1 MVKAVTSNG
10 ALFSRSSSTDDGGV
24 MILDLATGTADVAIL
39 LANEAKQAAAAAAAG
54 NSASSPTHTTVLGV
68 DPSQNMISVGRDKV
82 KERGLDEVVTL
93 QIGDARKLVDLNSS
107 EYDAATMA
115 FGIRNV
121 PEKDVALCEIWRVLK
136 KTRSD
141 GSDEGNSSS
150 SGSKLA
156 ILEFSEP
163 GPDTGILG
171 ALARFFIRHIVP
183 VMGAALS
190 GAPKEYLH
198 LQNSIKEFPSPMEF
212 KALMEGLTCSVD
224 ISTITVGANGEKGV
238 ETMTGAFRVEE
249 VRQMNFGSVQ
259 LYLASPYV
267 GKRIP

>member
-1 MVKAVTSNG
+1 MVKAVTSDG
-10 ALFSRSSSTDDGGV
+10 ALFSRSSSGSGAK
-24 MILDLATGTADVAIL
+24 ILDLATGTADVAIL
-39 LANEAKQAAAAAAAG
+39 LANEAQLADGADVTT
-54 NSASSPTHTTVLGV
+54 SRSTSTTVLGV

-82 KERGLDEVVTL
+82 KARGLEEVVTL
-93 QIGDARKLVDLNSS
+93 QIGDARKLSDLKDDY
-107 EYDAATMA
+107 YDAATMA

-121 PEKDVALCEIWRVLK
+121 PEKDEALCEIWRVLK
-136 KTRSD
+136 KTNTSSDSDDRS
-141 GSDEGNSSS
+141 SSTS

-171 ALARFFIRHIVP
+171 ALARLFIRHVVP

-198 LQNSIKEFPSPMEF
+198 LQNSIKEFPIPAEF
-212 KALMEGLTCSVD
+212 KALMEGLLCSAGGKED
-224 ISTITVGANGEKGV
+224 EDA
-238 ETMTGAFRVEE
+238 MTGAFRVHE

-259 LYLASPYV
+259 LYLATPYIQR
-267 GKRIP
+267 KPY